1 VEEPDISLKRFVVPR
16 VAPMLDCEVVAAPGV
31 DWVDE
36 LLESLVDPEELLVDD
51 ELEEVVELV
60 VELEV
65 ELELVVVDPLEPPD
79 PPENVLYRSLRLPRI
94 WGAMMVANRSAWI
107 VPATRIPRW
116 TSPTVTL
123 AVRMTNVVSF
133 AGVEAWG
140 RVLR

>member
-1 VEEPDISLKRFVVPR
+1 
-16 VAPMLDCEVVAAPGV
+16 MLDCEVVVAPGV
-31 DWVDE
+31 DWAAE

-60 VELEV
+60 VELDV
-65 ELELVVVDPLEPPD
+65 ELELVVEPLEPPD
-79 PPENVLYRSLRLPRI
+79 PPENVRYRSLRLPRI

-123 AVRMTNVVSF
+123 AVRMTNVESF